1 MGELSGRIAVVTGGA
16 SGIGAGLVEALLEEK
31 ATVVVADIE
40 QPVLEETVARL
51 GDRFGG
57 DRIIGIQTD
66 VSRAE
71 SVEACARQVYDHHG
85 ACHYLF
91 NNAGVGGG
99 GVAKPWNWTPND
111 WKWCF
116 GVNLFGVANS
126 VAAFVPRMLDGGE
139 EGWVVNTSSSN
150 GGYQPLPD
158 LAVYA
163 ASKAALGTYTE
174 CLANSFADRDAKLRA
189 AIFYPGGDGL
199 LETQLW
205 NSGRNRPDELTRE
218 RPHVDQQW
226 DYQEIKARVLADGG
240 KVADLVEQGRSLLRG
255 LHEGR
260 FIIAADTASV
270 GELMRQ
276 RADRIGA
283 GVLPTVQEKGI
294 FS

>member
-1 MGELSGRIAVVTGGA
+1 MGEFSGRIAVVTGGA

-57 DRIIGIQTD
+57 DRISGIQTD
-66 VSRAE
+66 VSQAE
-71 SVEACARQVYDHHG
+71 SMEACARQVYEHYG
-85 ACHYLF
+85 VCHYLF

-126 VAAFVPRMLDGGE
+126 VAAFVPRMLEGDQ
-139 EGWVVNTSSSN
+139 EGWVINTSSSN

-174 CLANSFADRDAKLRA
+174 CLANVFALNGAKLRA

-218 RPHVDQQW
+218 HPHVDQQW

-240 KVADLVEQGRSLLRG
+240 KVADLVEQGRSLLQG
-255 LHEGR
+255 LREGR

-276 RADRIGA
+276 RAERIGTGA
-283 GVLPTVQEKGI
+283 LPTVEEKGI